1 MTSME
6 TALREFDFS
15 IAPFNLLT
23 REQAVALGRRIDIGY
38 EPEGSRVLETGTASN
53 YLYMILKGHVAAID
67 PREGDPEPRTFAE
80 YGPGDLFG
88 SMACLTGRSRHRYV
102 TLEDALLWTIPA
114 DAFREAVEAN
124 GRFAAYFLDSLSRKA
139 AMGEASESQSDLGEL
154 MLTRVGE
161 AELAEAV
168 IVPADTTIAEATR
181 RMRDRRVNCV
191 FVDTPHELG
200 IATRTDVLDA
210 IVLADRSLSDPV
222 VQIATVPIVTCDSQA
237 PLFQAL
243 VSMTRHR
250 IERVAVT
257 RHGQLVGTLGLAEV
271 LSHYSSHS
279 HIVGLRVARAR
290 TREELAEAA
299 AGLTPLVRTLYATGA
314 KMRHLGELVS
324 ALNARILA
332 RLYAITVP
340 AELQDRMCMMVLGS
354 EGRSEQ
360 ILKTDQDNALILGE
374 GVTDAEVEPYAMA
387 LFEGLVALGYP
398 PCPGGVMVSNTE
410 WRGSVPE
417 WQAHVERLVASTAPQ
432 SQLDTAILIDAQP
445 VAGDPVLFHPLRE
458 SLSKLGQNQIWLH
471 HFVRPA
477 IEFHT
482 PLTMRNL
489 FGREAAVDIKY
500 GGIFPVVHGL
510 RSLAVEHGLAVT
522 NSFERA
528 AQLSERGVLS
538 AQLSADVQQALAV
551 MLRLRLG
558 QQLESTQEGVVPDN
572 RIDLRKL
579 RRLDRE
585 LLRDALRVV
594 KELQS
599 FLGSH
604 YGHGI

>member
-1 MTSME
+1 ME
-6 TALREFDFS
+6 TVLREFDFS
-15 IAPFNLLT
+15 LPPFDLLT
-23 REQAVALGRRIDIGY
+23 REQTVALGRRMDIGY
-38 EPEGSRVLETGTASN
+38 EPEGSCILEEGTPSN
-53 YLYMILKGHVAAID
+53 FLYVILKGHVAALD
-67 PREGDPEPRTFAE
+67 QRGDGAEALTFAE
-80 YGPGDLFG
+80 YGEGDLFG

-102 TLEDALLWTIPA
+102 AAEDTLLWTIPA
-114 DAFREAVEAN
+114 DAFRDAVEAN
-124 GRFAAYFLDSLSRKA
+124 GRFAAYFLESLSRKA
-139 AMGEASESQSDLGEL
+139 AMAETSAAPSDMGEL

-168 IVPADTTIAEATR
+168 IVPADTSIQEATR

-191 FVDTPHELG
+191 FVDTPEGLG

-210 IVLADRSLSDPV
+210 IVLADRSLDDPV
-222 VQIATVPIVTCDSQA
+222 GSITSVPIITCDTQA

-257 RHGQLVGTLGLAEV
+257 RHGHLVGTLGLAEV

-279 HIVGLRVARAR
+279 HIVGLRIARAR
-290 TREELAEAA
+290 SREELADAA
-299 AGLTPLVRTLYATGA
+299 AGLTPLVRTLHATGA

-332 RLYAITVP
+332 RLYAITLP
-340 AELQDRMCMMVLGS
+340 PELQERCCLMVLGS

-374 GVTDAEVEPYAMA
+374 GVSDAEVAPYAQE
-387 LFEGLVALGYP
+387 LSDGLVALGYP
-398 PCPGGVMVSNTE
+398 PCPGNVMVTNPE
-410 WRGSVPE
+410 WRGSVAQ
-417 WQAHVERLVASTAPQ
+417 WLAHVDRLVASMAPE
-432 SQLDTAILIDAQP
+432 SQLDTAILMDAQP
-445 VAGDPVLFHPLRE
+445 VAGDPALFQPLRE
-458 SLSKLGQNQIWLH
+458 ALARLGRNQIWLH

-482 PLTMRNL
+482 PLTLRNP
-489 FGREAAVDIKY
+489 FGRDPAVDIKR

-510 RSLAVEHGLAVT
+510 RVLAVEAGLAVT

-528 AQLSERGVLS
+528 VQLGEKGVLS
-538 AQLSADVQQALAV
+538 AQLSTDVQQALAV

-558 QQLESTQEGVVPDN
+558 QQLESAQEGVVPDN
-572 RIDLRKL
+572 RIHLGRL

-594 KELQS
+594 REFQD

-604 YGHGI
+604 YRHGM

>member
-1 MTSME
+1 MAE
-6 TALREFDFS
+6 TVLKEFDFTLP
-15 IAPFNLLT
+15 PFDLLT
-23 REQAVALGRRIDIGY
+23 REQTVAMGRRMDIGY
-38 EPEGSRVLETGTASN
+38 EPEGARILEAETPSN
-53 YLYMILKGHVAAID
+53 YVFVILKGHVEAVDVPKDGA
-67 PREGDPEPRTFAE
+67 EPRVFAE
-80 YGPGDLFG
+80 YGAGDLFG
-88 SMACLTGRSRHRYV
+88 AMGCLTGQSRHLYV
-102 TLEDALLWTIPA
+102 AAEDSLLWMIPA

-124 GRFAAYFLDSLSRKA
+124 GRFAAYFLESLSRKA
-139 AMGEASESQSDLGEL
+139 AMMETSAAPSDIGEL

-168 IVPADTTIAEATR
+168 VVPEDISIVEATR

-191 FVDTPHELG
+191 FVETPGGMG
-200 IATRTDVLDA
+200 ISTRTDVLDA
-210 IVLADRSLSDPV
+210 IVLRGRSLEEPV
-222 VQIATVPIVTCDSQA
+222 ASITNLPIITCDTQA

-243 VSMTRHR
+243 VMMTRHR

-257 RHGQLVGTLGLAEV
+257 RQGQLIGTLGLAEV

-279 HIVGLRVARAR
+279 HIVGLRIARAR

-299 AGLTPLVRTLYATGA
+299 AGLTPLVRTLHATGA

-324 ALNARILA
+324 ALNARILS
-332 RLYAITVP
+332 RLYAITLP
-340 AELQDRMCMMVLGS
+340 EALRDRCCLMVLGS

-374 GVTDAEVEPYAMA
+374 GVSDEEVAPYARE
-387 LFEGLVALGYP
+387 LSDGLIALGYP
-398 PCPGGVMVSNTE
+398 PCPGNVMVTNPE
-410 WRGSVPE
+410 WRGTVAQWE
-417 WQAHVERLVASTAPQ
+417 AHIERLVRSTAPE

-445 VAGDPVLFHPLRE
+445 VAGDPALFHPLRE
-458 SLSKLGQNQIWLH
+458 ALSRLGRNQIWLH

-482 PLTMRNL
+482 PLTLRNP
-489 FGREAAVDIKY
+489 FGRDPAVDIKR

-510 RSLAVEHGLAVT
+510 RVLSVEAGLSVT

-528 AQLSERGVLS
+528 IQLGDKGVLS
-538 AQLSADVQQALAV
+538 SQLAGDVQQALAV

-558 QQLESTQEGVVPDN
+558 QQLETAQEGVVPDN
-572 RIDLRKL
+572 RIHLGKL
-579 RRLDRE
+579 RRLDRD

-594 KELQS
+594 KEFQD
-599 FLGSH
+599 FLGTH
-604 YGHGI
+604 YRHGI

>member
-1 MTSME
+1 MAE
-6 TALREFDFS
+6 TVLKEFDFTLP
-15 IAPFNLLT
+15 PFDLLT
-23 REQAVALGRRIDIGY
+23 REQTVAMGRRMDIGY
-38 EPEGSRVLETGTASN
+38 EAEGSRILEAHTPSN
-53 YLYMILKGHVAAID
+53 YLYVILKGHVEAVD
-67 PREGDPEPRTFAE
+67 VPEDGSEPRVFAE
-80 YGPGDLFG
+80 YGAGDLFG
-88 SMACLTGRSRHRYV
+88 AMACLTGQSRHRYV
-102 TLEDALLWTIPA
+102 TAEDTLLWTIPA

-124 GRFAAYFLDSLSRKA
+124 GRFAAYFLESLSRKA
-139 AMGEASESQSDLGEL
+139 AMMETSAAPSDIGEL

-168 IVPADTTIAEATR
+168 IVPADLSIVEATR

-191 FVDTPHELG
+191 FVDTPRGLG
-200 IATRTDVLDA
+200 ISTRTDVLDA
-210 IVLADRSLSDPV
+210 IVLGGRPLEEPV
-222 VQIATVPIVTCDSQA
+222 SSITSVPIITCDTQA

-243 VSMTRHR
+243 VMMTRHR

-257 RHGQLVGTLGLAEV
+257 RQGQLIGTLGLAEV

-279 HIVGLRVARAR
+279 HIVGLRIARAR

-299 AGLTPLVRTLYATGA
+299 TGLTPLVRTLHATGA

-324 ALNARILA
+324 ALNARILS
-332 RLYAITVP
+332 RLYAITMP
-340 AELQDRMCMMVLGS
+340 EELRDRCCLMVLGS

-360 ILKTDQDNALILGE
+360 ILKTDQDNALVLGE
-374 GVTDAEVEPYAMA
+374 GVTDEEVAEHARELSA
-387 LFEGLVALGYP
+387 GLIALGYP
-398 PCPGGVMVSNTE
+398 PCPGNVMVTNPE
-410 WRGSVPE
+410 WRGTVPQWE
-417 WQAHVERLVASTAPQ
+417 AHIDRLVGSSAPE

-445 VAGDPVLFHPLRE
+445 VAGDPALFHPLRE
-458 SLSKLGQNQIWLH
+458 ALSRLGRNQIWLH

-482 PLTMRNL
+482 PLTLRNP
-489 FGREAAVDIKY
+489 FGRDPAVDIKR

-510 RSLAVEHGLAVT
+510 RVLSVEAGLSVT

-528 AQLSERGVLS
+528 IQLGEKGVLS
-538 AQLSADVQQALAV
+538 SQLAGDVQQALAV

-558 QQLESTQEGVVPDN
+558 QQLETAQEGVLPDN
-572 RIDLRKL
+572 RIHLGKL
-579 RRLDRE
+579 RRLDRD

-594 KELQS
+594 KEFQD

-604 YGHGI
+604 YRHGI

>member
-1 MTSME
+1 MD
-6 TALREFDFS
+6 TALREFDFGLP
-15 IAPFNLLT
+15 PFDLLS
-23 REQAVALGRRIDIGY
+23 REQAVALGRRMDIGY
-38 EPEGSRVLETGTASN
+38 EPAGSCVLEADTPSN
-53 YLYMILKGHVAAID
+53 FLYVILKGHVAALD
-67 PREGDPEPRTFAE
+67 QPDESEPRTFAE
-80 YGPGDLFG
+80 YGAGDLFG
-88 SMACLTGRSRHRYV
+88 SMACLTGQSRHRYV
-102 TLEDALLWTIPA
+102 TLEDTLLWTVPA

-139 AMGEASESQSDLGEL
+139 ALVESSVSASDLGEL

-168 IVPADTTIAEATR
+168 VVPADITVRDATR

-191 FVDTPHELG
+191 FVDTPGGLG
-200 IATRTDVLDA
+200 IATRSDVLDA
-210 IVLADRSLSDPV
+210 IVLGDKSLTDPIV
-222 VQIATVPIVTCDSQA
+222 SIATVPIITCDSQA

-257 RHGQLVGTLGLAEV
+257 RHGQLVGTLGLAEL

-290 TREELAEAA
+290 NREELAEAA
-299 AGLTPLVRTLYATGA
+299 AGLTPLVRTLNATGA

-332 RLYAITVP
+332 RLYAITMP
-340 AELQDRMCMMVLGS
+340 PELQDRCCLMVLGS

-360 ILKTDQDNALILGE
+360 ILKTDQDNALVLGE
-374 GVTDAEVEPYAMA
+374 GVSDEQVLPYAK
-387 LFEGLVALGYP
+387 EISDGLVALGYP
-398 PCPGGVMVSNTE
+398 PCPGNVMVTNAQ
-410 WRGSVPE
+410 WRGSVAE
-417 WQAHVERLVASTAPQ
+417 WRERIAHLVASASPQ
-432 SQLDTAILIDAQP
+432 SQLDTSILIDAQP
-445 VAGDPVLFHPLRE
+445 VAGNPALYQPLRE
-458 SLSKLGQNQIWLH
+458 ALAKLGRDGAWLH

-477 IEFHT
+477 IEFHA
-482 PLTMRNL
+482 PLMLRNP
-489 FGREAAVDIKY
+489 FGRDAEVDIKR

-510 RSLAVEHGLAVT
+510 RSLAVESGLACT

-528 AQLSERGVLS
+528 VQLAERGVLS

-551 MLRLRLG
+551 MLRLRLS

-572 RIDLRKL
+572 RIQPEKL
-579 RRLDRE
+579 RRLDRD

-594 KELQS
+594 KEFQA
-599 FLGSH
+599 FLASH
-604 YGHGI
+604 YGHGL

>member
-1 MTSME
+1 ME
-6 TALREFDFS
+6 TVLKEFDFS
-15 IAPFNLLT
+15 LPPFDLLT
-23 REQAVALGRRIDIGY
+23 REQTVAIGRRMDIGY
-38 EPEGSRVLETGTASN
+38 EAEGAWILEANTPSN
-53 YLYMILKGHVAAID
+53 FVYVILKGHVEAVD
-67 PREGDPEPRTFAE
+67 VPEEGAESRVFAE
-80 YGPGDLFG
+80 YGAGDLFG
-88 SMACLTGRSRHRYV
+88 AMACLTGQSRHRYV
-102 TLEDALLWTIPA
+102 AAEDTLLWTIPA
-114 DAFREAVEAN
+114 DAFRDAVEAN
-124 GRFAAYFLDSLSRKA
+124 GRFAAYFLESLSRKA
-139 AMGEASESQSDLGEL
+139 AMMETAAAPSDIGEL

-168 IVPADTTIAEATR
+168 IVPADLPIVEATR

-191 FVDTPHELG
+191 FVDTPRGLG

-210 IVLADRSLSDPV
+210 IVLAGRPLEEPV
-222 VQIATVPIVTCDSQA
+222 SSITNLPIITCDTQA

-243 VSMTRHR
+243 VMMTRHR

-257 RHGQLVGTLGLAEV
+257 RQGQLIGTLGLAEV

-279 HIVGLRVARAR
+279 HIVGLRIARAR

-299 AGLTPLVRTLYATGA
+299 TGLTPLVRTLHATGA

-324 ALNARILA
+324 ALNARILS
-332 RLYAITVP
+332 RLYAITLP
-340 AELQDRMCMMVLGS
+340 EELRERCCLMVLGS

-374 GVTDAEVEPYAMA
+374 GVTDEEVAGYAKE
-387 LFEGLVALGYP
+387 LSDGLIALGYP
-398 PCPGGVMVSNTE
+398 PCPGNVMVTNPE
-410 WRGSVPE
+410 WRGTVPQWE
-417 WQAHVERLVASTAPQ
+417 AHVERLVASSAPE

-445 VAGDPVLFHPLRE
+445 VAGDPALFHPLRDA
-458 SLSKLGQNQIWLH
+458 LSKLGRNQIWLH

-482 PLTMRNL
+482 PLTLRNP
-489 FGREAAVDIKY
+489 FGRDPAVDIKR

-510 RSLAVEHGLAVT
+510 RVLSVEAGLSVT

-528 AQLSERGVLS
+528 IQLGDKGVLS
-538 AQLSADVQQALAV
+538 SQLAADVQQALAV

-558 QQLESTQEGVVPDN
+558 QQLETVQEGVVPDN
-572 RIDLRKL
+572 RIHLGKL
-579 RRLDRE
+579 RRLDRD

-594 KELQS
+594 KEFQD

-604 YGHGI
+604 YRHGM

>member
-1 MTSME
+1 MDTV
-6 TALREFDFS
+6 LKEFDFS
-15 IAPFNLLT
+15 LPPFDLLS
-23 REQAVALGRRIDIGY
+23 REQTVALGRRMDIGY
-38 EPEGSRVLETGTASN
+38 ESAGTRILEAGTPSN
-53 YLYMILKGHVAAID
+53 FLYVILKGHVAALD
-67 PREGDPEPRTFAE
+67 PAGDGGEPRTFAE
-80 YGPGDLFG
+80 YGVGDLFG
-88 SMACLTGRSRHRYV
+88 SMACLAGQSRHRYV
-102 TLEDALLWTIPA
+102 AIEDTLLWTIPA
-114 DAFREAVEAN
+114 DAFREAVESN

-139 AMGEASESQSDLGEL
+139 AMVETTGTQSDLGEL

-161 AELAEAV
+161 AELAAAV
-168 IVPADTTIAEATR
+168 IVPADTSIAEATR
-181 RMRDRRVNCV
+181 RMRDRRVDCV
-191 FVDTPHELG
+191 FVDTPQGLG
-200 IATRTDVLDA
+200 ISTRTDLLDA
-210 IVLADRSLSDPV
+210 IALAGRPLTDTVDRV
-222 VQIATVPIVTCDSQA
+222 ATVPIITCDSQA

-257 RHGQLVGTLGLAEV
+257 RQGNLIGTLGLAEV

-279 HIVGLRVARAR
+279 HVVGLRVARAR
-290 TREELAEAA
+290 SREELAEAA
-299 AGLTPLVRTLYATGA
+299 AGLTPLVRTLNATGA

-332 RLYAITVP
+332 RLYAITMP
-340 AELQDRMCMMVLGS
+340 PELQDRCCLMVLGS

-374 GVTDAEVEPYAMA
+374 GVTDEEVAVHARA
-387 LFEGLVALGYP
+387 LSDGLVALGYP
-398 PCPGGVMVSNTE
+398 PCPGNVMVTNPE
-410 WRGSVPE
+410 WRGNVAQWE
-417 WQAHVERLVASTAPQ
+417 AHVDRLVNSASPE

-445 VAGDPVLFHPLRE
+445 VAGDPSLFQPLRE
-458 SLSKLGQNQIWLH
+458 ALARLGQNQIWLH

-482 PLTMRNL
+482 PLTMRNP
-489 FGREAAVDIKY
+489 FGREPAVDIKR

-510 RSLAVEHGLAVT
+510 RALAVEHGLACT

-528 AQLSERGVLS
+528 VQLGERGVLS
-538 AQLSADVQQALAV
+538 AQLAADIQQALAV

-572 RIDLRKL
+572 RVDLGKL

-594 KELQS
+594 KDFQA
-599 FLGSH
+599 FLGAH
-604 YGHGI
+604 FGHGI

>member
-1 MTSME
+1 MAE
-6 TALREFDFS
+6 TVLKEFDFLLP
-15 IAPFNLLT
+15 PFDLLT
-23 REQAVALGRRIDIGY
+23 REQSVAMGRRMDIGY
-38 EPEGSRVLETGTASN
+38 EAEGAQILEANTPSN
-53 YLYMILKGHVAAID
+53 YVYVILKGHVEAVD
-67 PREGDPEPRTFAE
+67 VPEDGSEPRVFGE
-80 YGPGDLFG
+80 YGSGDLFG
-88 SMACLTGRSRHRYV
+88 AMACLTGQSRHRYV
-102 TLEDALLWTIPA
+102 AAEDTLLWTIPA

-124 GRFAAYFLDSLSRKA
+124 GRFAAYFLESLSRKA
-139 AMGEASESQSDLGEL
+139 AMMETSAAPSDIGEL

-168 IVPADTTIAEATR
+168 IVPADLPIVEATR

-191 FVDTPHELG
+191 FVDTPRGLG
-200 IATRTDVLDA
+200 ISTRTDVLDA
-210 IVLADRSLSDPV
+210 IVLGGRPLEEPV
-222 VQIATVPIVTCDSQA
+222 SSITSVPIITCDTQA

-243 VSMTRHR
+243 VMMTRHR

-257 RHGQLVGTLGLAEV
+257 RQGQLIGTLGLAEV

-279 HIVGLRVARAR
+279 HIVGLRIARAR

-299 AGLTPLVRTLYATGA
+299 TGLTPLVRTLHATGA

-324 ALNARILA
+324 ALNARILS
-332 RLYAITVP
+332 RLYAITMP
-340 AELQDRMCMMVLGS
+340 EELRDRCCLMVLGS

-360 ILKTDQDNALILGE
+360 ILKTDQDNALVLGE
-374 GVTDAEVEPYAMA
+374 GVTDAEVAEHAKA
-387 LFEGLVALGYP
+387 LSEGLIALGYP
-398 PCPGGVMVSNTE
+398 PCPGNVMVTNPE
-410 WRGSVPE
+410 WRGTVPE
-417 WQAHVERLVASTAPQ
+417 WEAHIERLVRSTAPE

-445 VAGDPVLFHPLRE
+445 VAGDPALFHPLRE
-458 SLSKLGQNQIWLH
+458 ALSRLGRNQIWLH

-482 PLTMRNL
+482 PLTLRSL
-489 FGREAAVDIKY
+489 FGRDPAVDIKR

-510 RSLAVEHGLAVT
+510 RVLSVEAGLSVT

-528 AQLSERGVLS
+528 IQLGEKGVLS
-538 AQLSADVQQALAV
+538 SQLAADVQQAVAV

-558 QQLESTQEGVVPDN
+558 QQLETTLEGVVPDN
-572 RIDLRKL
+572 RIRLGQL
-579 RRLDRE
+579 RRLDRD

-594 KELQS
+594 KEFQD

-604 YGHGI
+604 YRHGM

>member
-1 MTSME
+1 MAME
-6 TALREFDFS
+6 TALREFDFT
-15 IAPFNLLT
+15 IPPFNLLS
-23 REQAVALGRRIDIGY
+23 REQTVALGRRIDIGF
-38 EPEGSRVLETGTASN
+38 ESEGSCVLESGTPSN
-53 YLYMILKGHVAAID
+53 FLYMILKGHVAAVD
-67 PREGDPEPRTFAE
+67 QREGDTQPRTFAE

-88 SMACLTGRSRHRYV
+88 SMACLTGQSRHSYMA
-102 TLEDALLWTIPA
+102 LEDVLLWTIPA

-139 AMGEASESQSDLGEL
+139 ATVDTGAAQSDLGEL

-168 IVPADTTIAEATR
+168 IVPADLSIADATR

-191 FVDTPHELG
+191 FVDTPEGLG
-200 IATRTDVLDA
+200 ISTRTDVLDA
-210 IVLADRSLSDPV
+210 IALSGRPLTDAV
-222 VQIATVPIVTCDSQA
+222 GSITTVPIVTCDSQA

-257 RHGQLVGTLGLAEV
+257 RKGHLVGTLGLAEV

-290 TREELAEAA
+290 SREELAEAA
-299 AGLTPLVRTLYATGA
+299 TGLTPLVRTLNATGA

-332 RLYAITVP
+332 RLYALTMP
-340 AELQDRMCMMVLGS
+340 PDLQDRCCMMVLGS

-374 GVTDAEVEPYAMA
+374 GVTDAEVAPYAVA
-387 LFEGLVALGYP
+387 LSEGLVALGYP
-398 PCPGGVMVSNTE
+398 PCPGGVMVSNPE
-410 WRGSVPE
+410 WRGSVPQ
-417 WQAHVERLVASTAPQ
+417 WQAHVEQLVGSTAPQ

-458 SLSKLGQNQIWLH
+458 ALSKLGQNQIWLH

-477 IEFHT
+477 IEFHA
-482 PLTMRNL
+482 PLTLRNP
-489 FGREAAVDIKY
+489 FGRDTAVDIKY

-528 AQLSERGVLS
+528 VQLGERGVLS
-538 AQLSADVQQALAV
+538 AELTADLQQALAV

-572 RIDLRKL
+572 RIDLGKL
-579 RRLDRE
+579 RRLDRD

-594 KELQS
+594 KEFQA

>member
-1 MTSME
+1 ME
-6 TALREFDFS
+6 TVLKEFDFS
-15 IAPFNLLT
+15 LPPFDLLT
-23 REQAVALGRRIDIGY
+23 REQTVAMGRRMDIGY
-38 EPEGSRVLETGTASN
+38 EAEGARILEADTPSN
-53 YLYMILKGHVAAID
+53 HVYVILKGHVEAVDVPAD
-67 PREGDPEPRTFAE
+67 GSEPRVFGE
-80 YGPGDLFG
+80 YGAGDLFG
-88 SMACLTGRSRHRYV
+88 SMACLTGKSRHRYV
-102 TLEDALLWTIPA
+102 AAEDTLLWTIPA
-114 DAFREAVEAN
+114 DAFRDAVEAN

-139 AMGEASESQSDLGEL
+139 ATVETAAAPSDIGEL

-168 IVPADTTIAEATR
+168 IVPADLSIVEATR

-191 FVDTPHELG
+191 FVETPRGLG
-200 IATRTDVLDA
+200 ISTRTDVLDA
-210 IVLADRSLSDPV
+210 IVLSGRSLDEPV
-222 VQIATVPIVTCDSQA
+222 SSITTVPIITCDTQA

-243 VSMTRHR
+243 VMMTRHR

-257 RHGQLVGTLGLAEV
+257 GQGHLIGTLGLAEV

-279 HIVGLRVARAR
+279 HIVGLRIARAR

-299 AGLTPLVRTLYATGA
+299 AGLTPLVRTLHATGA

-324 ALNARILA
+324 ALNARILS
-332 RLYAITVP
+332 RLYAIVMP
-340 AELQDRMCMMVLGS
+340 EELRDRCCLMVLGS

-374 GVTDAEVEPYAMA
+374 GVSDEEVAPYAQQ
-387 LFEGLVALGYP
+387 LSEGLIALGYP
-398 PCPGGVMVSNTE
+398 PCPGNVMVTNPE
-410 WRGSVPE
+410 WRGSVPQWE
-417 WQAHVERLVASTAPQ
+417 AHIERLVRSTAPE

-445 VAGDPVLFHPLRE
+445 VAGDPALFHPLRE
-458 SLSKLGQNQIWLH
+458 SLSTLGRNQIWLH

-482 PLTMRNL
+482 PLTLRNP
-489 FGREAAVDIKY
+489 FGRDPAVDLKR

-510 RSLAVEHGLAVT
+510 RVLSVEAGLPVT

-528 AQLSERGVLS
+528 IQLGERGVLS
-538 AQLSADVQQALAV
+538 SQLAADVQQALAV

-558 QQLESTQEGVVPDN
+558 QQLETVQDGVVPDN
-572 RIDLRKL
+572 RVQLGKL
-579 RRLDRE
+579 RRLDRD

-594 KELQS
+594 KEFQD

-604 YGHGI
+604 YRHGL